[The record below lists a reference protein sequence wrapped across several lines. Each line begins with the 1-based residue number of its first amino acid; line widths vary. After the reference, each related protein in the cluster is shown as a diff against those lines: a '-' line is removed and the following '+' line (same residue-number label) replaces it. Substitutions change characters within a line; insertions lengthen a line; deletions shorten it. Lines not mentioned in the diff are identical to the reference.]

1 MNIYEYTDLKLVE
14 YKDGSLSTFPLHILI
29 DDSPAH
35 ENNAYVAEDADC
47 FFFLDNSVL
56 YEHQTTG
63 TLFRPPSR
71 MIYAGEL

>member
-1 MNIYEYTDLKLVE
+1 MNICEYTDLKLVV
-14 YKDGSLSTFPLHILI
+14 YLDGDIRIYPLQILI
-29 DDSPAH
+29 DGSPAH
-35 ENNAYVAEDADC
+35 ENNVYVAEDADC

-71 MIYAGEL
+71 MIYA